1 MQKGNTMSI
10 DIDKDTKLKE
20 LLKLYP
26 WLIDEAV
33 KLNPK
38 FRILN
43 NPIGKAFIKRS
54 SIADLSKKSGLSENE
69 IISWLIQIVKDRGA
83 S

>member
-1 MQKGNTMSI
+1 MSI
-10 DIDKDTKLKE
+10 VIDKNTKLKE

-38 FRILN
+38 FKVLN
-43 NPIGKAFIKRS
+43 NPIGKAFIKNAS
-54 SIADLSKKSGLSENE
+54 VADLSKKSHLSEEE
-69 IISWLIQIVKDRGA
+69 IISWLTQIVGNRG
-83 S
+83 SF